1 MFSVKSKAYTL
12 NRLIAE
18 VGNLSASEVTDLTT
32 FANAISPRQGVW
44 STKVTVLNLFL
55 KGNLAKI
62 ITKKTYGKNVKARVL
77 KALKARKRQGSDFSF

>member
-1 MFSVKSKAYTL
+1 MVKSKAYTL

-18 VGNLSASEVTDLTT
+18 VGNLSAAEAKNFSAFVE
-32 FANAISPRQGVW
+32 AISPRKGAW
-44 STKVTVLNLFL
+44 SAKVEVMNVFL

-62 ITKKTYGKNVKARVL
+62 AAKKSYGKTVKARVL

>member
-1 MFSVKSKAYTL
+1 MVKSKAYTL

-18 VGNLSASEVTDLTT
+18 VSNLSAAEAKTFQT
-32 FANAISPRQGVW
+32 FAEAISPRKGVW

-62 ITKKTYGKNVKARVL
+62 ANKKSYGKNVKTRVL
-77 KALKARKRQGSDFSF
+77 KALKARKRQGSDFSL